1 MIDKASICLPIC
13 GDSLSVLKNECD
25 DGNPFDFEGCI
36 SDCSG
41 VMTGWKC
48 DNVGDIEGEKPA
60 NCSVIGSLGKLTKF
74 QEAVTY
80 ISFASTI
87 LTFVVSLSSGPGPF
101 LLINAVALMR
111 TFSVFNPKM
120 DEELKKQLNNQ
131 LKEI

>member
-1 MIDKASICLPIC
+1 
-13 GDSLSVLKNECD
+13 
-25 DGNPFDFEGCI
+25 
-36 SDCSG
+36 
-41 VMTGWKC
+41 MTGWKC
-48 DNVGDIEGEKPA
+48 DNIGDIEGEKPA

-87 LTFVVSLSSGPGPF
+87 LTFVGSLSSGPGPF

-131 LKEI
+131 LKEIKELFDKIDIFEAATNKVYKEDIEIWIDESLKTNLE

>member
-1 MIDKASICLPIC
+1 
-13 GDSLSVLKNECD
+13 
-25 DGNPFDFEGCI
+25 
-36 SDCSG
+36 
-41 VMTGWKC
+41 MTGWKC
-48 DNVGDIEGEKPA
+48 DNIGDIEGEKPA

-87 LTFVVSLSSGPGPF
+87 LTFVGSLSSGPGPF

-131 LKEI
+131 LKEIKELFDKIDIFEAATNKVYKEDIEI